1 MNFLTTNVLKKK
13 EPTRPNCSKYPFTSS
28 IVEVAERPPTKIFFV
43 LVTICTQGCVK
54 KPATIAVGKIII
66 IIIVMQSKHARK
78 RGGHLGAGF
87 PREGDLRVNLNKK

>member
-1 MNFLTTNVLKKK
+1 MYLKKK

-54 KPATIAVGKIII
+54 KPATIKWGK
-66 IIIVMQSKHARK
+66 
-78 RGGHLGAGF
+78 
-87 PREGDLRVNLNKK
+87 